1 MNKKTKSVNP
11 KPARTEPSLNDIP
24 RWLPPIVFTLI
35 TVVLFRDFILGAGK
49 LLGVDTLALSYFAR
63 NFYTQFVHVS
73 HRFPLWEPLLYGGM
87 PFIDGMH
94 GDIFYPPSL
103 ALFFLSAEQMWGWK
117 LVLHVF
123 LAGAFTYLW
132 LRELSV
138 TRGSAMLG
146 GIIFMMGAD
155 LISLVFPGGDGKLFV
170 SALAPLVFLLTERA
184 VRLGRLRD
192 YAGFSLGIALL
203 LFTSHMQLAY
213 FCVWGVTLYF
223 SFRLV
228 QRWRNGLGHRR
239 SLASL
244 AAFALAGV
252 LGVGAAAV
260 QFVPPLGYLR
270 EWSHRAEK
278 TADAQEGGFEYST
291 TYSLHP
297 EEIMSLVVPS
307 FVGDNVQT
315 ETKSG
320 QTYWGRNAFK
330 INNEYAGL
338 IGLVLLPLLFL
349 RRRRSDRDD
358 DRSRERLTWFFVG
371 LALLSLTYA
380 LGANTPLFHLFYL
393 IPGVSLFRAPSLII
407 FLYGLSVA
415 TLAALAFDRA
425 MEQGR
430 ATADETKGARRA
442 LWIGVGVLGVLAVL
456 ASTGALIAMWRSVFY
471 SSIGGEKVAALATHM
486 ADLNAGFWITFA
498 IAATVVGVWEGYARG
513 WWTAHGALIGLCVV
527 AFLDQ
532 YHVSR
537 PFIRATVLMN
547 ATADPVT
554 FVADESIDYLKQR
567 QAAGEVF
574 RAFDLTGGYRNNVF
588 AIHGIE
594 QMAGHHGN
602 EIGRYRELIGGDQPY
617 NLQQNLSLFDL
628 TNTAYVT
635 ATPDMRLPGYA
646 EVFRGSRSLVLRKAD
661 ILPRAYLV
669 GTVEVVPDSLAV
681 RRLLAQDFDFRGRVV
696 LERPLPAGV
705 EIQAAPQGGAQW
717 LERGANRQR
726 IKVTSDRPA
735 LLVVL
740 DNYYSAWRAR
750 VDDSATPIL
759 RANHT
764 FRAVPI
770 PAGEHEVTFTYNPD
784 YLRVPATASA
794 IILLVLLV
802 IAFGSPLRDR
812 VGGRATQA

>member
-1 MNKKTKSVNP
+1 MSTKK
-11 KPARTEPSLNDIP
+11 KPANPRTTSRETSLDDIP
-24 RWLPPIVFTLI
+24 RWLPPIVFALI

-63 NFYTQFVHVS
+63 NFYTQFVHAF

-117 LVLHVF
+117 LVLHIF
-123 LAGAFTYLW
+123 LAGTFMYLW
-132 LRELSV
+132 LRELGV

-155 LISLVFPGGDGKLFV
+155 LVSLVFPGGDGKLFV
-170 SALAPLVFLLTERA
+170 SALAPLAFLLTERA
-184 VRLGRLRD
+184 VRLGRVRD
-192 YAGFSLGIALL
+192 YAAFSLGIALL

-223 SFRLV
+223 CFRLV
-228 QRWRNGLGHRR
+228 QRWHSGLSQRR
-239 SLASL
+239 GLLSL

-278 TADAQEGGFEYST
+278 TASAEAGGYEYST

-307 FVGDNVQT
+307 FVGDNVPT

-338 IGLVLLPLLFL
+338 IGLILLPLLFL
-349 RRRRSDRDD
+349 RRGRAAKDRRRDRQ
-358 DRSRERLTWFFVG
+358 TWFFVG
-371 LALLSLTYA
+371 LALLSLIYA

-425 MEQGR
+425 IEQGR
-430 ATADETKGARRA
+430 AAGDETTGARRA
-442 LWIGVGVLGVLAVL
+442 LWIAVGALGVLAIL
-456 ASTGALIAMWRSVFY
+456 ASTGTLISVWRSVFY
-471 SSIGGEKVAALATHM
+471 SSIGGEKVAALAAHLP
-486 ADLNAGFWITFA
+486 DLNAGFWITFA
-498 IAATVVGVWEGYARG
+498 IAAAVASVWEGYARG
-513 WWTAHGALIGLCVV
+513 WWTAQGALIGLCVL

-537 PFIRATVLMN
+537 PFIHATVLMN
-547 ATADPVT
+547 AAADPVT

-628 TNTAYVT
+628 TNTEYVT

-681 RRLLAQDFDFRGRVV
+681 RRLLAQDFDVRGTAV
-696 LERPLPAGV
+696 LERPLPANV
-705 EIQAAPQGGAQW
+705 EIRAAPQGRAQW
-717 LERGANRQR
+717 LQRSANRQR

-740 DNYYSAWRAR
+740 DNYYSAWQAR
-750 VDDSATPIL
+750 IDGKATPIL

-770 PAGEHEVTFTYNPD
+770 PAGEHEVTFTYNPG
-784 YLRVPATASA
+784 YLRGPAIASA
-794 IILLVLLV
+794 VILVLLLV

-812 VGGRATQA
+812 AGTRAQA

>member
-1 MNKKTKSVNP
+1 MSNKTRPANP
-11 KPARTEPSLNDIP
+11 KPVRTERSLNDIP
-24 RWLPPIVFTLI
+24 RWLPPIVFALI

-63 NFYTQFVHVS
+63 NFYTQFVNAF

-123 LAGAFTYLW
+123 LAGAFMHLW
-132 LRELSV
+132 LRELGVS
-138 TRGSAMLG
+138 RGSAMLG

-155 LISLVFPGGDGKLFV
+155 LVSLVFPGGDGKLFV
-170 SALAPLVFLLTERA
+170 SALAPLAFLLTERA
-184 VRLGRLRD
+184 VRLGRGRD
-192 YAGFSLGIALL
+192 YAAFSLGIALL

-223 SFRLV
+223 GFRLA
-228 QRWRNGLGHRR
+228 QRWRNGLGHR
-239 SLASL
+239 LGFASL
-244 AAFALAGV
+244 AAFALAGL

-270 EWSHRAEK
+270 EWSHRAAK
-278 TADAQEGGFEYST
+278 TADARAGGYEYST
-291 TYSLHP
+291 TYALHP

-338 IGLVLLPLLFL
+338 IGLILLPLLFL
-349 RRRRSDRDD
+349 RRRRAEQDRDR
-358 DRSRERLTWFFVG
+358 DRLAWFFAG
-371 LALLSLTYA
+371 LAVLSLLYA

-393 IPGVSLFRAPSLII
+393 MPGVSLFRAPSLII
-407 FLYGLSVA
+407 FLYGLSAA

-425 MEQGR
+425 LELGR
-430 ATADETKGARRA
+430 DAADESKAARRA
-442 LWIGVGVLGVLAVL
+442 LWIGVGVLGVLAVM
-456 ASTGALIAMWRSVFY
+456 ASTGILISIWRSVFY
-471 SSIGGEKVAALATHM
+471 SSIGVDKIAALATHM
-486 ADLNAGFWITFA
+486 PDIHAGFWISFA
-498 IAATVVGVWEGYARG
+498 IAAAVAGVWEGYARG
-513 WWTAHGALIGLCVV
+513 WWSAHGALIGLCVI

-537 PFIRATVLMN
+537 PFIHATVLMN
-547 ATADPVT
+547 EAADPVT

-617 NLQQNLSLFDL
+617 NLQHSLSLLDL
-628 TNTAYVT
+628 TNTEYLT
-635 ATPDMRLPGYA
+635 ATPDMQLPGYA

-681 RRLLAQDFDFRGRVV
+681 RRLLAQDFDFRGSAV
-696 LERPLPAGV
+696 LAAPLPAGV
-705 EIQAAPQGGAQW
+705 EVQAGPQGGAQW

-735 LLVVL
+735 LLMVL
-740 DNYYSAWRAR
+740 DNYYGAWQAR
-750 VDDSATPIL
+750 VGERAVPIL

-770 PAGEHEVTFTYNPD
+770 PAGEHEVTFTYDPD
-784 YLRVPATASA
+784 YLRGPAIASA
-794 IILLVLLV
+794 VILLMLLV

-812 VGGRATQA
+812 ASGRGARA

>member
-1 MNKKTKSVNP
+1 MSKKTRPANP
-11 KPARTEPSLNDIP
+11 KLPRAEPSLNDIP
-24 RWLPPIVFTLI
+24 RWLPPVVFALI
-35 TVVLFRDFILGAGK
+35 TVVLFRDFILGAGE
-49 LLGVDTLALSYFAR
+49 LLGRDTLALSYFAR
-63 NFYTQFVHVS
+63 NFYTQFVHAF

-117 LVLHVF
+117 LVLHIF
-123 LAGAFTYLW
+123 LAGTFTYLW
-132 LRELSV
+132 LRELGV

-146 GIIFMMGAD
+146 GIIFMTGAD
-155 LISLVFPGGDGKLFV
+155 LVSLVFPGGDGKLFV
-170 SALAPLVFLLTERA
+170 SALAPLAFLLTERA
-184 VRLGRLRD
+184 VRLGRARD
-192 YAGFSLGIALL
+192 YGAFSLGIALL

-223 SFRLV
+223 LFRLG
-228 QRWRNGLGHRR
+228 QRWRGGLGQRR
-239 SLASL
+239 ALGSL

-278 TADAQEGGFEYST
+278 TASAEAGGYEYST

-315 ETKSG
+315 ETRSG

-349 RRRRSDRDD
+349 RRRRAERNRDR
-358 DRSRERLTWFFVG
+358 EQLTWFFVG
-371 LALLSLTYA
+371 LGGLSLLYA

-425 MEQGR
+425 LELGR
-430 ATADETKGARRA
+430 DTADESKAARRA

-456 ASTGALIAMWRSVFY
+456 ASTGILITMWRGVFY
-471 SSIGGEKVAALATHM
+471 SSIGGEKIAALATHM
-486 ADLNAGFWITFA
+486 PDINAAFWISFV
-498 IAATVVGVWEGYARG
+498 IAAAVAGVWEGYARG
-513 WWTAHGALIGLCVV
+513 WWSAHSALIGLCVV

-537 PFIRATVLMN
+537 PFIHATVLMN
-547 ATADPVT
+547 AAADPVT

-574 RAFDLTGGYRNNVF
+574 RAFDLTGAYRYNVF

-602 EIGRYRELIGGDQPY
+602 EIGRYRELIGGDEPY
-617 NLQQNLSLFDL
+617 NLQQSLNLFDL
-628 TNTAYVT
+628 TNTEYVT
-635 ATPDMRLPGYA
+635 ATPDMQLPGYA

-681 RRLLAQDFDFRGRVV
+681 RRMLAQDFDFRGTAV
-696 LERPLPAGV
+696 LAGPLPAEI
-705 EIQAAPQGGAQW
+705 EIQAAPQGGGQW
-717 LERGANRQR
+717 LERSVNHQR

-740 DNYYSAWRAR
+740 DNYYSAWQAR
-750 VDDSATPIL
+750 VDDRPTPIL

-764 FRAVPI
+764 FRAVPV
-770 PAGEHEVTFTYNPD
+770 PAGEHEVTFTYNAD
-784 YLRVPATASA
+784 YLRGPALASA
-794 IILLVLLV
+794 IILLLLLV

-812 VGGRATQA
+812 VRNGAPQA

>member
-1 MNKKTKSVNP
+1 M
-11 KPARTEPSLNDIP
+11 EL
-24 RWLPPIVFTLI
+24 
-35 TVVLFRDFILGAGK
+35 ILGAGK

-63 NFYTQFVHVS
+63 NFYTQFVHAF

-123 LAGAFTYLW
+123 LAGTFTYLW
-132 LRELSV
+132 LRELGVS
-138 TRGSAMLG
+138 RGSAMLG

-155 LISLVFPGGDGKLFV
+155 LVSLVFPGGDGKLFV
-170 SALAPLVFLLTERA
+170 SALAPLAFLLTERA
-184 VRLGRLRD
+184 VRLGRVRD
-192 YAGFSLGIALL
+192 FAAFSLGIALL
-203 LFTSHMQLAY
+203 LVTSHMQLAY

-228 QRWRNGLGHRR
+228 QRWRDGLGPRR
-239 SLASL
+239 GLASL
-244 AAFALAGV
+244 AAFALAGL

-278 TADAQEGGFEYST
+278 TADAQAGGYEYST

-338 IGLVLLPLLFL
+338 IGLVLLPLLFV
-349 RRRRSDRDD
+349 RRRRAKPNRERD
-358 DRSRERLTWFFVG
+358 RLTWFFVG
-371 LALLSLTYA
+371 LAALSLTYA
-380 LGANTPLFHLFYL
+380 LGANTPFFRLFYL

-425 MEQGR
+425 LELGR
-430 ATADETKGARRA
+430 DTADESRAARRA
-442 LWIGVGVLGVLAVL
+442 LWIGVGVLGLLAVL
-456 ASTGALIAMWRSVFY
+456 ASTGLLISVWRSVFY
-471 SSIGGEKVAALATHM
+471 SSLGGDKLSALAMHM
-486 ADLNAGFWITFA
+486 PDLNAGFWITFA
-498 IAATVVGVWEGYARG
+498 VAATVAGVWEGYARG
-513 WWTAHGALIGLCVV
+513 WWRAHGALIGLCVV

-537 PFIRATVLMN
+537 PFIHATVLMN
-547 ATADPVT
+547 AAADPVT

-574 RAFDLTGGYRNNVF
+574 RAFDLTGAYRNNVF

-602 EIGRYRELIGGDQPY
+602 EIGRYRQLIGGDQPY

-628 TNTAYVT
+628 TNTEYVT
-635 ATPDMRLPGYA
+635 ATPDMQLPGYA

-669 GTVEVVPDSLAV
+669 GTVEIVPDSLAV
-681 RRLLAQDFDFRGRVV
+681 RRLLAPDFDFRASAA
-696 LERPLPAGV
+696 LARPLPAGV

-717 LERGANRQR
+717 LERSPNRQR

-740 DNYYSAWRAR
+740 DNYYSAWQAR
-750 VDDSATPIL
+750 VDDSATPIV

-764 FRAVPI
+764 FRAVPV

-784 YLRVPATASA
+784 YLRWPAIASA
-794 IILLVLLV
+794 VILLLLLV
-802 IAFGSPLRDR
+802 AAFGSPLRDR
-812 VGGRATQA
+812 TGSRAAQA